1 MHTKCLDLTL
11 VKKTKTYMVFEMMRM
26 TMVKLRQMIRTQV
39 TTISNQTHI
48 SNLILCCNINHKI
61 IINKIG
67 GHLEAHNTMQD
78 TYMRIGKWEK

>member
-61 IINKIG
+61 IINNIG
-67 GHLEAHNTMQD
+67 GHLEVHNTMQD